1 MKIALITGASSGIG
15 REYARQIDKMKECDE
30 IWVVARREDRLN
42 ALKEELSDYQS
53 TAVRPYRRRAARRA
67 YRGGQEL
74 GRRG

>member
-1 MKIALITGASSGIG
+1 MKIALITGASSGMG

-42 ALKEELSDYQS
+42 ALKEELSATTRVLPFD
-53 TAVRPYRRRAARRA
+53 RRRAARRA

-74 GRRG
+74 GSRD